1 VVARSTAVRLLGGGR
16 SAAAREHAPLRT
28 HIVQRDD
35 QPRVVEIGHHPGRD
49 ADVVES
55 VNVISGRGAGVD
67 TVSTGSGQKVVGR
80 DRFDAA

>member
-1 VVARSTAVRLLGGGR
+1 MGRR
-16 SAAAREHAPLRT
+16 SAAAHEHAPLRT

-35 QPRVVEIGHHPGRD
+35 EPRVVEVGQHPGRD

-55 VNVISGRGAGVD
+55 VNVVSGRGAGAV

-80 DRFDAA
+80 DRFDGA